1 MPKRNYRLNPVYMV
15 SILNFALQHDR
26 LEDLKEGLIKADD
39 LDAFLSQNRD
49 SFDETDAQELLHSL
63 LERSGLS
70 KAELARRSG
79 VSEVYVHQLFSGIR
93 HPSRDRLICL
103 ALGMSVTLEE
113 MQELLRR
120 LGHAELY
127 AKEKYAKEKRDAIII
142 YGIAHGQTLQELN
155 DSLFDRGTATLI

>member
-1 MPKRNYRLNPVYMV
+1 MDPQLKNVKT
-15 SILNFALQHDR
+15 
-26 LEDLKEGLIKADD
+26 EDLKEGLIKADD
-39 LDAFLSQNRD
+39 LDAFLSQNND
-49 SFDETDAQELLHSL
+49 SFDETDAQELLRSL

-127 AKEKYAKEKRDAIII
+127 AKEKRDAIII

>member
-1 MPKRNYRLNPVYMV
+1 MDPQLKNVKT
-15 SILNFALQHDR
+15 
-26 LEDLKEGLIKADD
+26 EDLKEGLIKADD
-39 LDAFLSQNRD
+39 LDAFLSQNND
-49 SFDETDAQELLHSL
+49 SFDETDAQELLRSL

-127 AKEKYAKEKRDAIII
+127 AKEKRDAIII

-155 DSLFDRGTATLI
+155 DSLFDRGAETLI

>member
-1 MPKRNYRLNPVYMV
+1 MDPQLKNVKT
-15 SILNFALQHDR
+15 
-26 LEDLKEGLIKADD
+26 EDLKEGLIKTDD
-39 LDAFLSQNRD
+39 LDAFLSQNSD
-49 SFDETDAQELLHSL
+49 SFDETDAQELLRSL

-127 AKEKYAKEKRDAIII
+127 AKEKRDAIII

-155 DSLFDRGTATLI
+155 DNLFDRGAATLI

>member
-1 MPKRNYRLNPVYMV
+1 MKNVKT
-15 SILNFALQHDR
+15 
-26 LEDLKEGLIKADD
+26 EDLKEGLIKTDD
-39 LDAFLSQNRD
+39 LDAFLSQNSD
-49 SFDETDAQELLHSL
+49 SFDETDAQELLRSL

-127 AKEKYAKEKRDAIII
+127 AKEKRDAIII

-155 DSLFDRGTATLI
+155 DNLFDRGAATLI

>member
-1 MPKRNYRLNPVYMV
+1 MDPQLKNVKT
-15 SILNFALQHDR
+15 
-26 LEDLKEGLIKADD
+26 EDLKEGLIKTDD
-39 LDAFLSQNRD
+39 LDAFLSQNSD
-49 SFDETDAQELLHSL
+49 SFDETDAQELLRSL

-103 ALGMSVTLEE
+103 AMGMSVTLEE

-120 LGHAELY
+120 LGHAEL
-127 AKEKYAKEKRDAIII
+127 YAKEKRDAIII

-155 DSLFDRGTATLI
+155 DSLFDRGAATLI

>member
-1 MPKRNYRLNPVYMV
+1 MDPQLKN
-15 SILNFALQHDR
+15 AKT
-26 LEDLKEGLIKADD
+26 EDLKEGLIKADD
-39 LDAFLSQNRD
+39 LDAFLSQNSD
-49 SFDETDAQELLHSL
+49 SFDETDAQELLRSL

-127 AKEKYAKEKRDAIII
+127 AKEKRGAIII

-155 DSLFDRGTATLI
+155 DSLFDRGAATLI

>member
-1 MPKRNYRLNPVYMV
+1 MDPQLKNVKT
-15 SILNFALQHDR
+15 
-26 LEDLKEGLIKADD
+26 EDLKEGLIKADD
-39 LDAFLSQNRD
+39 LDAFLIQNSD
-49 SFDETDAQELLHSL
+49 SFDETDAQELLRSL

-127 AKEKYAKEKRDAIII
+127 AKEKRDAIII

-155 DSLFDRGTATLI
+155 DSLFDRGAATLI

>member
-1 MPKRNYRLNPVYMV
+1 MKNVKT
-15 SILNFALQHDR
+15 
-26 LEDLKEGLIKADD
+26 EDLKEGLIKSDD
-39 LDAFLSQNRD
+39 LDAFLSQNSG
-49 SFDETDAQELLHSL
+49 SFDETDAQELLRSL

-70 KAELARRSG
+70 KAELARRAG

-127 AKEKYAKEKRDAIII
+127 AKEKRDAIII

-155 DSLFDRGTATLI
+155 DNLFDRGVATLI

>member
-1 MPKRNYRLNPVYMV
+1 MDSQLKNVKT
-15 SILNFALQHDR
+15 
-26 LEDLKEGLIKADD
+26 EDLKEGLIKSDD
-39 LDAFLSQNRD
+39 LDAFLSQNSG
-49 SFDETDAQELLHSL
+49 SFDETDAQELLRSL

-70 KAELARRSG
+70 KAELARRAG

-127 AKEKYAKEKRDAIII
+127 AKEKRDAIII

-155 DSLFDRGTATLI
+155 DNLFDRGVATLI

>member
-1 MPKRNYRLNPVYMV
+1 MDPQLKNVKT
-15 SILNFALQHDR
+15 
-26 LEDLKEGLIKADD
+26 EDLKEGLIRADD
-39 LDAFLSQNRD
+39 LDAFLSQNND
-49 SFDETDAQELLHSL
+49 SFDETDAQDLLRSL

-103 ALGMSVTLEE
+103 ALGMSVTLDE

-127 AKEKYAKEKRDAIII
+127 AKEKRDAIII
-142 YGIAHGQTLQELN
+142 YGISHGQSLQELN
-155 DSLFDRGTATLI
+155 DSLFDRGAATLI

>member
-1 MPKRNYRLNPVYMV
+1 MDPQLKNVKT
-15 SILNFALQHDR
+15 
-26 LEDLKEGLIKADD
+26 EDLKEGLIRADD
-39 LDAFLSQNRD
+39 LDAFLSQNND
-49 SFDETDAQELLHSL
+49 SFDETDAQDLLRSL

-103 ALGMSVTLEE
+103 ALGMSVTLDE

-120 LGHAELY
+120 LGHAEL
-127 AKEKYAKEKRDAIII
+127 YAKEKRDAIII

-155 DSLFDRGTATLI
+155 DNLFDRGAATLI

>member
-1 MPKRNYRLNPVYMV
+1 MDPQLKNVKT
-15 SILNFALQHDR
+15 
-26 LEDLKEGLIKADD
+26 EDLKEGLIRADD
-39 LDAFLSQNRD
+39 LDAFLSQNND
-49 SFDETDAQELLHSL
+49 SFDETDAQDLLRSL

-103 ALGMSVTLEE
+103 ALGMSVTLDE

-127 AKEKYAKEKRDAIII
+127 AKEKRDAIII
-142 YGIAHGQTLQELN
+142 YGISHGQSLQELT
-155 DSLFDRGTATLI
+155 DSLFDRGAATLI